1 MKKKISLL
9 ISMLIAVLAFTTGC
23 GGKKETIEYD
33 EILVSQ
39 VVDYVFTY
47 FPNYDEA
54 AVEQIKGLRE
64 FTFEQ
69 QLTEMGLPIYPEEYL
84 SAIDAWKAGEE
95 ECGAYVEHG
104 KYTFE
109 ASADELLVSTETKFE
124 NRTAIVEFLFDENLY
139 LKSLTVSAQFTLG
152 EILQKAGLNT
162 LLGMGTVFVV
172 LIIISLIIS
181 LFRYIPAVQDKFR
194 KKPEASGAP
203 EAPVAASAAVPVRK
217 SSRQKMD
224 DSELIAVI
232 AAAIAAA
239 EGTTTDGFVVRSIKR
254 RKSNKW
260 N

>member
-9 ISMLIAVLAFTTGC
+9 ISVLIAVLAFTTGC
-23 GGKKETIEYD
+23 GGKKENLEYD
-33 EILVSQ
+33 EILISQ
-39 VVDYVFTY
+39 VVDYIFTY

-54 AVEQIKGLRE
+54 SVEQIKGLRE

-69 QLTEMGLPIYPEEYL
+69 QLTEMGLPIAPEEYL

-124 NRTAIVEFLFDENLY
+124 NRTATVEFVFDENLY
-139 LKSLTVSAQFTLG
+139 LDSLTVSAQFTLG
-152 EILQKAGLNT
+152 EILEKAGLNT

-181 LFRYIPAVQDKFR
+181 LFRYIPAIQDKFK
-194 KKPEASGAP
+194 KKPAGADMS
-203 EAPVAASAAVPVRK
+203 EAPVAAAVPLRK
-217 SSRQKMD
+217 PSRQKTD

>member
-1 MKKKISLL
+1 
-9 ISMLIAVLAFTTGC
+9 
-23 GGKKETIEYD
+23 
-33 EILVSQ
+33 
-39 VVDYVFTY
+39 
-47 FPNYDEA
+47 
-54 AVEQIKGLRE
+54 
-64 FTFEQ
+64 
-69 QLTEMGLPIYPEEYL
+69 MGLPIYPEEYL

-124 NRTAIVEFLFDENLY
+124 NRTAIVELVFDENLY
-139 LKSLTVSAQFTLG
+139 LDSLTVSAQFTLG

-181 LFRYIPAVQDKFR
+181 LFRYIPAIQDKFR

-203 EAPVAASAAVPVRK
+203 EAPVTAAVPVRK

>member
-9 ISMLIAVLAFTTGC
+9 ICMLTAVLAFTTGC
-23 GGKKETIEYD
+23 GQEKEVIEYD
-33 EILVSQ
+33 EAAVSQ

-47 FPNYDEA
+47 FPNYDDA
-54 AVEQIKGLRE
+54 SVEQIKGLRE
-64 FTFEQ
+64 FAFEQ
-69 QLTEMGLPIYPEEYL
+69 QLTEMMLPITPEKYL

-104 KYTFE
+104 DYNFE
-109 ASADELLVSTETKFE
+109 AGADELVVSTETEFE
-124 NRTAIVEFLFDENLY
+124 DRTATVEFVFDEELY
-139 LKSLTVSAQFTLG
+139 LESLTVSAQFSMG
-152 EILQKAGLNT
+152 EILEKAGLNT

-181 LFRYIPAVQDKFR
+181 LFKYIPEIQSKFR
-194 KKPEASGAP
+194 KKPEVKEMPAS
-203 EAPVAASAAVPVRK
+203 VAAPAASVRRTAAPK
-217 SSRQKMD
+217 TD

>member
-9 ISMLIAVLAFTTGC
+9 ICMLTAVLAFTTGC
-23 GGKKETIEYD
+23 SRGKEELEYD
-33 EILVSQ
+33 EAMVSQ
-39 VVDYVFTY
+39 VADYIFNY
-47 FPNYDEA
+47 FPNYDDT
-54 AVEQIKGLRE
+54 AVEQIKNLRN
-64 FTFEQ
+64 FAFEQ
-69 QLTEMGLPIYPEEYL
+69 QLTEMGLPITPEAYI
-84 SAIDAWKAGEE
+84 SAIDSWKAGEE
-95 ECGAYVEHG
+95 ECGAYVSHG
-104 KYTFE
+104 DYTFE
-109 ASADELLVSTETKFE
+109 ADGDELVVSTETEFE
-124 NRTAIVEFLFDENLY
+124 NRMASVEFVFDENLY
-139 LKSLTVSAQFTLG
+139 LDSLTVSARFTMG

-181 LFRYIPAVQDKFR
+181 LFKYIPAIQDKFS
-194 KKPEASGAP
+194 KKPEAVQVPAQAP
-203 EAPVAASAAVPVRK
+203 AAPVIPEKKTVVPK
-217 SSRQKMD
+217 TD

>member
-1 MKKKISLL
+1 
-9 ISMLIAVLAFTTGC
+9 MLTAVLAFTTGC
-23 GGKKETIEYD
+23 GREKEVVEYD
-33 EILVSQ
+33 EARVSQ

-47 FPNYDEA
+47 FPNYDDA
-54 AVEQIKGLRE
+54 SIEQIKGLRE
-64 FTFEQ
+64 FAFEQ
-69 QLTEMGLPIYPEEYL
+69 QLTEMGLPITPEGYL

-104 KYTFE
+104 DYTFE
-109 ASADELLVSTETKFE
+109 ASSDELKVTMETEFE
-124 NRTAIVEFLFDENLY
+124 NRTAIVEFVFDDELY
-139 LKSLTVSAQFTLG
+139 LDSLTVSAKFTMG

-181 LFRYIPAVQDKFR
+181 LFRYIPAIQDKFR
-194 KKPEASGAP
+194 KKPEVK
-203 EAPVAASAAVPVRK
+203 ETPVAKAVIPVRK
-217 SSRQKMD
+217 TVVPQTD